1 MENQQRISP
10 VSPSLRGR
18 SAPTPRSSP
27 GSPRLNLRLRGRSAP
42 TPSGSPE
49 RSPGSSSGS
58 SSGSSEIPDVNEP
71 QMGDNAEMLLWR
83 ATVHPSGNIGS
94 PINAEWEY
102 PGDLPNT
109 GNQNRSSIRQAVD
122 RYMVIEYMNE
132 GVGYWTPG
140 ERFEN
145 VFFPNN
151 SGVYSNIPHAY
162 VEHSTSIPL
171 GTGYNSQYAPPQ
183 YYPRQFMS
191 RAPELIE
198 EVLHEITH
206 NLYGKG
212 KKYIRN
218 YVNRYFVTP
227 TISDNFTAE
236 ADKEARNTIVDIFI
250 RANREIPNYVEAF
263 VEDEWDNH
271 IRDEELFNN
280 IIFDENYYNDDL
292 NVKLFNKK
300 GKSLRPANK
309 AELRRGVAAGS
320 QYTPRFNPN
329 PKNIKK
335 RTQKRNK
342 KLIKEYRSYLESIKD
357 NPNLMYKENPNLMYG
372 DDETD
377 RVHNDK
383 MNKLHQELRQKVND
397 RTKKLN
403 DDRDDKLARQREF
416 YGHFGGRRA
425 TRRRKFCGKSK

>member
-18 SAPTPRSSP
+18 SAPTPRSS
-27 GSPRLNLRLRGRSAP
+27 
-42 TPSGSPE
+42 
-49 RSPGSSSGS
+49 SGS

-71 QMGDNAEMLLWR
+71 QMGDNAVMLLWR

-236 ADKEARNTIVDIFI
+236 ADKDARNTIVDIFI

-329 PKNIKK
+329 PTNIRN

-342 KLIKEYRSYLESIKD
+342 KLIKKHRSYLESIKD
-357 NPNLMYKENPNLMYG
+357 NPNLMYG

-403 DDRDDKLARQREF
+403 DDRDDKLARQREL

-425 TRRRKFCGKSK
+425 TRRRKFRGKSK